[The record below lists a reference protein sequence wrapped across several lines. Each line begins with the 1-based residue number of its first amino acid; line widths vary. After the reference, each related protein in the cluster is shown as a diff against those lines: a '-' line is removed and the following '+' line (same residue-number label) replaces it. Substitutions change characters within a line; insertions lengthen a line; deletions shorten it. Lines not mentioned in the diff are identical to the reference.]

1 MVDVIA
7 IGAHPDDVEI
17 AMGGTIAKMVR
28 QGRTVGI
35 LDLTNG
41 EPTPAGTPE
50 IRAAEM
56 KRAAEV
62 LGVAWRLTLDMPNRA
77 LFDTVENRRKIAA
90 VLREHRPNVIIAH
103 HWDDSHPDHI
113 QAHALSVAARFH
125 AKFTKTDMPGE
136 PYWVPR
142 LYFFGLMHLQ
152 YAFKPAFIIPL
163 DEADFQKKLQALRCY
178 QSQAAVRAWLDKL
191 QTYNAY
197 FGTLINHPHAEP
209 FASKTELALDSFESL
224 L

>member
-35 LDLTNG
+35 LDLSNG
-41 EPTPAGTPE
+41 EPTPAGSPE

-62 LGVAWRLTLDMPNRA
+62 LGVAWRITLDMPNRA
-77 LFDTVENRRKIAA
+77 LFDSVENRAKVAT
-90 VLREHRPNVIIAH
+90 VLREHRPKVMIGH

-113 QAHALSVAARFH
+113 QAHALSVAARFYG
-125 AKFTKTDMPGE
+125 KFTKTDMPGE
-136 PYWVPR
+136 PYWVPQIF
-142 LYFFGLMHLQ
+142 FFGLMHLQ
-152 YAFKPAFIIPL
+152 YAFKPAFIIAL
-163 DEADFQKKLQALRCY
+163 DEADFQKKVEALGCY
-178 QSQAAVRAWLDKL
+178 QSQGAARAWLDKL

-197 FGTLINHPHAEP
+197 FGTLINRSYGEP
-209 FASKTELALDSFESL
+209 FASKTELALDTLDHL